1 MAILRSKID
10 ARDPSFAANAAH
22 HRQLSADLRQ
32 LVETI
37 ARGGDERSR
46 KRHTGRGKLLPRD
59 RVRGLLDQGSPFL
72 EIGQLG
78 GHGLYDDDIPGG
90 GSSRGSGASRAGS
103 AWSSRT
109 TRR

>member
-1 MAILRSKID
+1 MAILRSKVD

-46 KRHTGRGKLLPRD
+46 KRHTGRG
-59 RVRGLLDQGSPFL
+59 
-72 EIGQLG
+72 
-78 GHGLYDDDIPGG
+78 
-90 GSSRGSGASRAGS
+90 
-103 AWSSRT
+103 
-109 TRR
+109 